1 MRVVDAKPL
10 TFPLL
15 IYGLIDHSENLNY
28 TLAIPCSPDESL
40 ILSMALNC
48 LPRHCECET
57 GVRGGPGAEET
68 AVLPVRWLL
77 N

>member
-15 IYGLIDHSENLNY
+15 IYGLLDHSENLNY

-40 ILSMALNC
+40 ILSMALI
-48 LPRHCECET
+48 
-57 GVRGGPGAEET
+57 
-68 AVLPVRWLL
+68 
-77 N
+77 